1 MNPNLKYLAIA
12 LFLSICMGISALFLL
27 IKGCNNLRQ
36 RPKADTKLEQKKS
49 ILSKEVRVLRD
60 TQRIYVTKWR
70 TILKKGDSVYVHIYH
85 LAPDTCSSYIDTL
98 IKQREIEKNEA
109 NLVHSTDS
117 LIIYNLDSLNKINDI
132 LIGKYKAQ
140 VVLLCDSIE
149 KHKCRRFKAFGKG
162 VLVGF
167 GISQGLQLIK

>member
-1 MNPNLKYLAIA
+1 MNKRTLLQLTAYSIA
-12 LFLSICMGISALFLL
+12 LVVIILSIDKCR
-27 IKGCNNLRQ
+27 CNKTK
-36 RPKADTKLEQKKS
+36 PPIADTKLEQKKS

-70 TILKKGDSVYVHIYH
+70 TIVKKGDSVYVHIYH
-85 LAPDTCSSYIDTL
+85 VAPDSCQPYLAKVDSLRKVDTYNCEKA
-98 IKQREIEKNEA
+98 IK
-109 NLVHSTDS
+109 VDS

-132 LIGKYKAQ
+132 LIGKYKANI
-140 VVLLCDSIE
+140 VLLCDSIE

-167 GISQGLQLIK
+167 GISQGLQLINK

>member
-1 MNPNLKYLAIA
+1 MNKSTLLQLTSYSIA
-12 LFLSICMGISALFLL
+12 LVVLVFSLDKCR
-27 IKGCNNLRQ
+27 CNKSK
-36 RPKADTKLEQKKS
+36 PPIADTKLEQKKS

-85 LAPDTCSSYIDTL
+85 VAPDTCSSYIDTL
-98 IKQREIEKNEA
+98 MKQREIEKNEA

-117 LIIYNLDSLNKINDI
+117 LLIYNLDSLNKINDI
-132 LIGKYKAQ
+132 LIGKYKSQ